1 MISQNEFCGA
11 EQIATSHLRCL
22 LYLLE
27 EWTGVECLEEY
38 PNYLITCLLV
48 PLFIA
53 FLLPAV
59 IFILVFICAI
69 IVHIY
74 KRKTDTQGYMNG
86 FWKGVRQLL
95 ATVWYVHARI
105 WNGKHPTILL
115 MHESC
120 ELNEGSAMIVN
131 YHGATFLDFVY
142 LVAIV
147 LIRKKKI
154 LHIVAGHHYV
164 FSIPGIQLL
173 MNVFLLE
180 NGGLVIISPAGV
192 REALLSNENY
202 TLMWRNRKRFAQVAI
217 EAKVPIIPTFTQ
229 NIRGKLFRL
238 IYEYLC
244 LPIYLLYGNLPVK
257 LQTYF
262 GDPIPYDP
270 NITAEELAEKAK
282 NALQLLIEKHQ
293 KIPGNRNKTM
303 NNFGKS
309 L

>member
-1 MISQNEFCGA
+1 MYAQEKNMISQNEFCGA

-86 FWKGVRQLL
+86 FWKGKKIQ
-95 ATVWYVHARI
+95 
-105 WNGKHPTILL
+105 
-115 MHESC
+115 
-120 ELNEGSAMIVN
+120 EGSAMIVN

-164 FSIPGIQLL
+164 FSIPEECRK
-173 MNVFLLE
+173 VLE

-293 KIPGNRNKTM
+293 KIPGNVWRTLM
-303 NNFGKS
+303 E
-309 L
+309 